1 MEVESVATQERPI
14 SNLLEDWE
22 QKMKNAVHVERL
34 LLELELTHA
43 CLSEPEKL
51 KSTKAVRSYRDEK
64 WKKALK
70 LAKNDFQKASDLYDT
85 L

>member
-1 MEVESVATQERPI
+1 MDTEAI
-14 SNLLEDWE
+14 STEQNPLHHLLEGWE
-22 QKMKNAVHVERL
+22 EKVKGALHVERL

-43 CLSEPEKL
+43 CIPESEKL
-51 KSTKAVRSYRDEK
+51 KSTNAIRSYRDEK

-70 LAKNDFQKASDLYDT
+70 LTKNDFEKASEIYDT

>member
-1 MEVESVATQERPI
+1 MSREQSPI
-14 SNLLEDWE
+14 HNLLEDWE
-22 QKMKNAVHVERL
+22 QEMKKVVHVERL

-43 CLSEPEKL
+43 CIPEAEK
-51 KSTKAVRSYRDEK
+51 TKAVNTVRSYRDEK

-70 LAKNDFQKASDLYDT
+70 LAKNDFQSASEFYDT